1 MNEQKFLA
9 LYQRQQE
16 SGLTII
22 EFCANEGLAPATFH
36 YWKKKL
42 GSQNRLPGFIPI
54 VVNTSVSSTKG
65 NYPCQSDLLPHETQN
80 QKCPSVE
87 VVFPNKTIVRI
98 KNEPDLNL
106 LKALIHLID

>member
-1 MNEQKFLA
+1 MNENKFLA

-42 GSQNRLPGFIPI
+42 ASQNRLPGFIP
-54 VVNTSVSSTKG
+54 VVINTPSEEYQKGVQQIGSLPATSSHPQEG
-65 NYPCQSDLLPHETQN
+65 AA
-80 QKCPSVE
+80 VE
-87 VVFPNKTIVRI
+87 VEFPNKTIVRI
-98 KNEPDLNL
+98 KSGLDLNL
-106 LKALIHLID
+106 LKALIHLTE

>member
-16 SGLTII
+16 SGLTIK
-22 EFCANEGLAPATFH
+22 EFCSNEALAPATFH

-42 GSQNRLPGFIPI
+42 GSQNRLPGFIPL
-54 VVNTSVSSTKG
+54 VVNTSVSTTKG

-80 QKCPSVE
+80 QECPLMEVE
-87 VVFPNKTIVRI
+87 FPNKTIVRI
-98 KNEPDLNL
+98 KSGLDLNM
-106 LKALIHLID
+106 LKALIHLSE